1 MASSQPLHPSTSNAP
16 SLNPSTT
23 VLPDSGQPAHSVPS
37 PVNMNNNGTA
47 RNGQLK
53 RHKRESRKR
62 REAKGTEASDGPR
75 EKKAAAAASSA
86 IPSSELFMLMPMLLT
101 DPRPTDVLHPKPR
114 QLNLAFEKHSDVVGQ
129 SWEFY
134 EIADKCA
141 PSLALKAYSC

>member
-1 MASSQPLHPSTSNAP
+1 MASSQPSHSTTSNPP
-16 SLNPSTT
+16 SINPASISI
-23 VLPDSGQPAHSVPS
+23 LPDSSQPAQSAPS
-37 PVNMNNNGTA
+37 PVNMNDNLPVH
-47 RNGQLK
+47 NGQLK
-53 RHKRESRKR
+53 RNKRESRKR

-114 QLNLAFEKHSDVVGQ
+114 QLNLAFEKQSDVVGQ

-134 EIADKCA
+134 EIADKYA
-141 PSLALKAYSC
+141 PSQ

>member
-1 MASSQPLHPSTSNAP
+1 
-16 SLNPSTT
+16 
-23 VLPDSGQPAHSVPS
+23 
-37 PVNMNNNGTA
+37 MNNNGTA

-86 IPSSELFMLMPMLLT
+86 IPSSELSMMMPILLT
-101 DPRPTDVLHPKPR
+101 DPRSTDVLHPKPR
-114 QLNLAFEKHSDVVGQ
+114 QLNLAFEKQSDVLGQ
-129 SWEFY
+129 NWEFY

-141 PSLALKAYSC
+141 RLTLKTNCC

>member
-1 MASSQPLHPSTSNAP
+1 
-16 SLNPSTT
+16 
-23 VLPDSGQPAHSVPS
+23 
-37 PVNMNNNGTA
+37 MNNNLPV

-53 RHKRESRKR
+53 RNKRESRKR

-75 EKKAAAAASSA
+75 EKKAAAATASSA

-114 QLNLAFEKHSDVVGQ
+114 QLNLAFEKQSDVVGQ

-141 PSLALKAYSC
+141 PSLAP